1 MKTNEELLK
10 YIEKLEKENELLK
23 KSHENDQIII
33 QKQET
38 ELKDQKIKNQEKDL
52 KIYEINV
59 ELQKALLI
67 IQNYEEKYNIERTKV
82 VIPKTEKL
90 EEIVINETEEV
101 IKEQRKTNKGKTYK
115 KKTIDYEKLVSEV
128 KYINPEEE
136 ICPKCGEK
144 LITVSEKVRYLVE
157 VIPSRMKVIKIIKV
171 SKKCPHCNKEDNKIY
186 YPVVQ
191 DALSGSIL
199 SSSLAAYIAYHKYE
213 LGIPFEH
220 LSNHITN
227 NVGFEINKQNLAN
240 YMAKVSNILEPIYD
254 RMLNDLLN
262 NRHKVIHSDET
273 TLVVTKRDEEN
284 KNRKKSYV
292 YVYTSSFYDQNR
304 IRIYDFQENRS
315 IDKTAKWLENY
326 QGVIEC
332 DNYSGYNSL
341 KRKNDNIQLQ
351 KCWAHVRRRYADIV
365 KNLREKDRKASK
377 AYRILEEIQKLFFLE
392 SKCKKQK
399 LIPSEIVE
407 KRQEEVPLIRENI
420 RKLVFESNPIKGS
433 ALEGAINYT
442 KECWDDLF
450 TFMNNGYVEIS
461 NNIAEQ
467 AVKPFVIQ
475 RKVFQTSG
483 SYAGARYT
491 SKLFSIVQTCKINN
505 VNVEQYFKYVLENIN
520 NECIENLL
528 PYSEKISTKLN

>member
-1 MKTNEELLK
+1 
-10 YIEKLEKENELLK
+10 
-23 KSHENDQIII
+23 
-33 QKQET
+33 
-38 ELKDQKIKNQEKDL
+38 
-52 KIYEINV
+52 
-59 ELQKALLI
+59 
-67 IQNYEEKYNIERTKV
+67 
-82 VIPKTEKL
+82 
-90 EEIVINETEEV
+90 
-101 IKEQRKTNKGKTYK
+101 
-115 KKTIDYEKLVSEV
+115 
-128 KYINPEEE
+128 
-136 ICPKCGEK
+136 
-144 LITVSEKVRYLVE
+144 
-157 VIPSRMKVIKIIKV
+157 
-171 SKKCPHCNKEDNKIY
+171 
-186 YPVVQ
+186 
-191 DALSGSIL
+191 
-199 SSSLAAYIAYHKYE
+199 
-213 LGIPFEH
+213 
-220 LSNHITN
+220 
-227 NVGFEINKQNLAN
+227 
-240 YMAKVSNILEPIYD
+240 
-254 RMLNDLLN
+254 MLNDLLN

-528 PYSEKISTKLN
+528 PYSEKISTKLK